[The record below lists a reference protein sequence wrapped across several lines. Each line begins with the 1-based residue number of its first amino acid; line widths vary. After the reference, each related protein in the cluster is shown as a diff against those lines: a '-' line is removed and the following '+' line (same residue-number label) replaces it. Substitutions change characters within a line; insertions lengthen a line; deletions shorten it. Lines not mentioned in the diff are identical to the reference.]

1 MLDVKTL
8 MLVLAFTTAL
18 SVTGLTVAA
27 ALNRQVRA
35 IRYWAL
41 GLAVFV
47 AGLVLQ
53 VASPPLPLW
62 ISAVVITQA
71 YFILWWGSRLYRG
84 GSEHWGFVPVML
96 AIVLVQGLV
105 FFVLRDSFRSGALLH
120 SAIVVVLCILTV
132 RELRLLV
139 GFQRALLWI
148 WTLLWLVHGL
158 VYLRRFVLYL
168 LDNSPAG
175 IDSFQATAQIES
187 LNYLEGIAFVY
198 GFTLLCVVLTT
209 RSLQDALRVQAAV
222 DPLTGLFNRRAFEES
237 AVRML
242 TAGQRN
248 GRPVSLLLMDLD
260 HFKAINDKHGHKAGD
275 GVLVKFAKHLVDH
288 TRVPDLICRFGG
300 EEFVVLLPDTTQEQA
315 EILAERIRAEWEIVT
330 INGRLGDFRAT
341 VSIGLAEATLDEREN
356 LYDLADRAD
365 QALYAAKQRGRNC
378 TLSWV
383 RGLRL
388 AGVKR
393 YSV

>member
-18 SVTGLTVAA
+18 SVAGLAVAA

-35 IRYWAL
+35 IRYWTL

-62 ISAVVITQA
+62 ISAAVITQA
-71 YFILWWGSRLYRG
+71 YFVLWWGSRLYRG
-84 GSEHWGFVPVML
+84 GNEFWGFTKVML
-96 AIVLVQGLV
+96 AILLVQGLA
-105 FFVLRDSFRSGALLH
+105 FFLLRDSFRYSTMLH
-120 SAIVVVLCILTV
+120 SAIVVGLSILTI
-132 RELRLLV
+132 RELRLLA
-139 GFQRALLWI
+139 GFQRSLFWL
-148 WTLLWLVHGL
+148 WTLLWSVHGL
-158 VYLRRFVLYL
+158 IYLRRFFLYL
-168 LDNSPAG
+168 LDTAYTGAG
-175 IDSFQATAQIES
+175 SFQAAAEIES
-187 LNYLEGIAFVY
+187 LNYMEGIAFVY
-198 GFTLLCVVLTT
+198 GFTLLCIVLTT
-209 RSLQDALRVQAAV
+209 RSLQDALRLQAAI

-237 AVRML
+237 AIRML
-242 TAGQRN
+242 VAGQRN

-260 HFKAINDKHGHKAGD
+260 HFKAINDDHGHKAGD

-300 EEFVVLLPDTTQEQA
+300 EEFVVLLPDTSQEQA
-315 EILAERIRAEWEIVT
+315 RTLAERIRAEWEKVAIQSS
-330 INGRLGDFRAT
+330 RGDFRAT

-365 QALYAAKQRGRNC
+365 QALYAAKQQGRNRI
-378 TLSWV
+378 LSWE

-388 AGVKR
+388 AAVET
-393 YSV
+393 VL